1 MEFSRADKPEKD
13 LAEMNKYL
21 LLILFAISLDTS
33 ACSKQIHSAAV
44 NYDNVISEKKD
55 EFNYLYSEGLRLKLL
70 GERAEAIKC
79 FEKCFEID
87 TRSDASLFQIGQVL
101 LLGGDPVTAKNY
113 FLKAYSL
120 DKNNKWYS
128 ILLMRIYEQLG
139 NRDSMSYYLGK
150 SLELDKD
157 NYELRIKAVEL
168 TGAEGDNK
176 KYRDIIQGIVAKY
189 GLDERTG
196 MSLIKSYLDEKNY
209 EMAEN
214 VAVSL
219 VEMYPDELFFK
230 TVLAEIYVK
239 RNLKEKAKDIFDGML
254 KEQPGDIKL
263 LMWYSDFLLGS
274 GEYKEL
280 FTETQ
285 KIIKNTEINETE
297 KINLILK
304 IIDNDTI
311 INEYGKD
318 CEEVINLIET
328 VYPKSQPVA
337 LLKSAFY
344 EKTEEFLKLEKNLK
358 DIILKDRRNYFAWE
372 KLMMYYADRS
382 DWNNLFLVAGECSRE
397 FNMSYPAKILYA
409 NAALEKGEY
418 NIAVS
423 EAGKARILAGEEK
436 EPYVQAGLIEAEA
449 YYRKGDN
456 ENAFRLFEE
465 MIIKDP
471 DNNILLNNY
480 AYYLAENDLNL
491 DNAKTYIE
499 KVIKRDPG
507 NNTFLDTY
515 AWVLFKSGKSRKAL
529 KIMLEIIG
537 KGNISDPEYYEHTG
551 YIYKKLGKCKNAVEM
566 WQKALE
572 KENTKVELVKEI
584 EKCRK

>member
-1 MEFSRADKPEKD
+1 
-13 LAEMNKYL
+13 MNKYIVL
-21 LLILFAISLDTS
+21 FYFTLLIGS
-33 ACSKQIHSAAV
+33 AGCSKQIHSASA
-44 NYDNVISEKKD
+44 NYDTTVSRKKD
-55 EFNYLYSEGLRLKLL
+55 EFNYLFSEGLRLKLL

-79 FEKCFEID
+79 FEKCLDINP
-87 TRSDASLFQIGQVL
+87 RSDASLFQIGQVL
-101 LLGGDPVTAKNY
+101 LLGGDPLTAKIY

-139 NRDSMSYYLGK
+139 NNDSMSYYLGK

-168 TGAEGDNK
+168 TGSEGDFK
-176 KYRDIIQGIVAKY
+176 KNRDIIKGIVEKY

-214 VAVSL
+214 IAVSL

-239 RNLKEKAKDIFDGML
+239 RNLKEKAKDLFDEML
-254 KEQPGDIKL
+254 KEKPDNIQL
-263 LMWYSDFLLGS
+263 MMWYSDFLLGS
-274 GEYKEL
+274 GGYKLL
-280 FTETQ
+280 FAEAK
-285 KIIKNTEINETE
+285 KIIINQGINETD

-304 IIDNDTI
+304 IIDNDSI
-311 INEYGKD
+311 INEYRKD
-318 CEEVINLIET
+318 CEEVINLIES

-337 LLKSAFY
+337 LLRSAYY
-344 EKTEEFLKLEKNLK
+344 EKSGEFLKLEKNLK
-358 DIILKDRRNYFAWE
+358 EIIGKDKRNYFAWE
-372 KLMMYYADRS
+372 KLMMYYAERS
-382 DWNNLFLVAGECSRE
+382 DWNSLFLIAGECSRE

-423 EAGKARILAGEEK
+423 EAGKARILAGEEI
-436 EPYVQAGLIEAEA
+436 EPYIQAGLIEAEA

-456 ENAFRLFEE
+456 EIAFRLFDE
-465 MIIKDP
+465 MIKKDP
-471 DNNILLNNY
+471 ENNILLNNY

-491 DNAKTYIE
+491 ENALGFIE
-499 KVIKRDPG
+499 KVIKSDPE
-507 NNTFLDTY
+507 NYTFLDTY
-515 AWVLFKSGKSRKAL
+515 AWVLFKIGKSRKAL
-529 KIMLEIIG
+529 KIMLKIIG
-537 KGNISDPEYYEHTG
+537 KGSISDPEYFEHTG
-551 YIYKKLGKCKNAVEM
+551 YIYKKLGKCKHAVEM
-566 WQKALE
+566 WRKALE
-572 KENTKVELVKEI
+572 IENSKVKLIKEI
-584 EKCRK
+584 EKCKK